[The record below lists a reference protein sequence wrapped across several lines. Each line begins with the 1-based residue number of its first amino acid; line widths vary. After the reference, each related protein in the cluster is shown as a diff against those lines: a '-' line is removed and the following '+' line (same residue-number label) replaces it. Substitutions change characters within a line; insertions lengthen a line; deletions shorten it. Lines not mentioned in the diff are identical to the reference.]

1 MTPQVKAALII
12 AGAIIIATTL
22 WIYFSPYQ
30 TCLRAFSNSLSSANG
45 AIRCTGLLGGSG

>member
-1 MTPQVKAALII
+1 MSPQVKAALIV
-12 AGAIIIATTL
+12 AGAIVIATAL
-22 WIYFSPYQ
+22 WIYFSPFQ